1 MYHAVHHRYPR
12 IPFYRVRAAN
22 SYLRSMGE
30 NIEESRGF
38 VDFVRILC
46 RRASI

>member
-12 IPFYRVRAAN
+12 IPFYRVGAAN
-22 SYLRSMGE
+22 RYLRSIGE
-30 NIEESRGF
+30 HIEESRGV

-46 RRASI
+46 RPQS

>member
-22 SYLRSMGE
+22 RYLHSIGE
-30 NIEESRGF
+30 HIEESRGV
-38 VDFVRILC
+38 VDFMRILC
-46 RRASI
+46 RRQS